1 MARTGSFVVMPTCT
15 SQFQRVVV
23 CVALPS
29 LINQDEWTT
38 TSGAPVST
46 LALLQHID
54 ERIELKHLFNEQL
67 A

>member
-1 MARTGSFVVMPTCT
+1 MSG
-15 SQFQRVVV
+15 
-23 CVALPS
+23 
-29 LINQDEWTT
+29 TT